1 MNKLPLRINDLL
13 ITFKKDFQRVS
24 VFSFVFFLVK
34 GSAFAAALWLSNMV
48 SIADLGLFEY
58 ALSGGLILAVI
69 LNLGLQGAYPFFI
82 IREKKESY
90 RAIFFFH
97 GLLVSG
103 LILGLIFLNKITGYW
118 IPIKFSL
125 MGIMASVIGMQV
137 LYSTILKSHEVLI
150 PAILLDGGIFI
161 LINIYNILIYLGV
174 LSFSFETLETG
185 LMIYMMVLW
194 GIYFRE
200 YNVIKNQFTVK
211 KYKEAIHFGKHLVA
225 SSFLIIL
232 LTGGA
237 RIFIYYFLEIK
248 EVGYYGFYFRLA
260 AIIVM
265 IHQIINIVFFKKM
278 YQSDTNTL
286 DHYFSLFVGAILIM
300 SISLSFLVPVV
311 FSSVLTLLENSYGDY
326 KLLYFTLSFQVVF
339 WIILALNE
347 NIIYREEL
355 SSKMN
360 KGFFIILFLMLGT
373 MAIFS
378 RLEILNIF
386 WLTIINMLA
395 IAAAVEWQFFLLKKE
410 RNIRFTNTHLINYLA
425 LILFFITYN
434 FIL

>member
-1 MNKLPLRINDLL
+1 MSKLLLRVSDLFL
-13 ITFKKDFQRVS
+13 TFKKDLQRVS
-24 VFSFVFFLVK
+24 VFSLVFFLVK
-34 GSAFAAALWLSNMV
+34 GSAFAAALWLSNMISV
-48 SIADLGLFEY
+48 AEFGLFEY

-82 IREKKESY
+82 IKEKKENY

-103 LILGLIFLNKITGYW
+103 VILVLILLNKIMGYW

-125 MGIMASVIGMQV
+125 MGLMASLIALQV
-137 LYSTILKSHEVLI
+137 LYSTILKSHEILI
-150 PAILLDGGIFI
+150 PAVLLDGGLFI
-161 LINIYNILIYLGV
+161 TINIYNILMYFELV
-174 LSFSFETLETG
+174 TFSLEYLETG
-185 LMIYMMVLW
+185 LMIYLIIVWL
-194 GIYFRE
+194 IYFRE
-200 YNVIKNQFTVK
+200 YFVTKQQFSLE
-211 KYKEAIHFGKHLVA
+211 KYQAIINFGKHLVI

-237 RIFIYYFLEIK
+237 RIFIDYFLAIEQ
-248 EVGYYGFYFRLA
+248 VGYYGFYFRLA
-260 AIIVM
+260 GITVM

-278 YQSDTNTL
+278 YQSDTSTL
-286 DHYFSLFVGAILIM
+286 DYYFSLFVGAILII
-300 SISLSFLVPVV
+300 SLSLSFLIPAL
-311 FSSVLTLLENSYGDY
+311 FSGILTILENSYSEY
-326 KLLYFTLSFQVVF
+326 KLLYITLAFQIVF
-339 WIILALNE
+339 WVILALNE

-360 KGFFIILFLMLGT
+360 RGFLVIFFLMFGT
-373 MAIFS
+373 MVVFS
-378 RLEILNIF
+378 KLEILNIF

-395 IAAAVEWQFFLLKKE
+395 IALAVEWQFFLLKKE
-410 RNIRFTNTHLINYLA
+410 RKIDFTNTHMINYLA

>member
-1 MNKLPLRINDLL
+1 MSKFPLRVNDLL
-13 ITFKKDFQRVS
+13 VAFKKDFQRVS

-48 SIADLGLFEY
+48 SVAEFGLFEY

-69 LNLGLQGAYPFFI
+69 LNLGMQGAYPFFI
-82 IREKKESY
+82 IREKKDNY

-97 GLLVSG
+97 GLLISG
-103 LILGLIFLNKITGYW
+103 LIIGLIFLNKIFGYW
-118 IPIKFSL
+118 ISIKFSL
-125 MGIMASVIGMQV
+125 MIIMASVIAMQV
-137 LYSTILKSHEVLI
+137 LYSTILKSHEILI
-150 PAILLDGGIFI
+150 PAVLLDGGLFI
-161 LINIYNILIYLGV
+161 SINIYNILIYFGV
-174 LSFSFETLETG
+174 LSFSLELLESG
-185 LMIYMMVLW
+185 LMIYLGILW
-194 GIYFRE
+194 CIYFRK
-200 YNVIKNQFTVK
+200 YNVIKNQFSLE
-211 KYKEAIHFGKHLVA
+211 KYIETIHFGKHLVV

-237 RIFIYYFLEIK
+237 RIFIDYFLAIE

-260 AIIVM
+260 AITVM

-286 DHYFSLFVGAILIM
+286 DNYFSIFVGAILLM
-300 SISLSFLVPVV
+300 SISLSFLIPVI
-311 FSSVLTLLENSYGDY
+311 FSNVLTLLENSYADY
-326 KLLYFTLSFQVVF
+326 KLLYFTLAFQVVF

-360 KGFFIILFLMLGT
+360 KGFLVLFLLMVGT
-373 MAIFS
+373 MVVFS
-378 RLEILNIF
+378 RLEILNVF

-410 RNIRFTNTHLINYLA
+410 KNIRFTNTHMINYLA
-425 LILFFITYN
+425 LILFFVTYN

>member
-1 MNKLPLRINDLL
+1 MSELALRINGLL
-13 ITFKKDFQRVS
+13 IAFKKDFQRVS

-48 SIADLGLFEY
+48 SVTEFGLFEY

-82 IREKKESY
+82 IREKKDNY

-125 MGIMASVIGMQV
+125 MGVMASVIGMQV

-150 PAILLDGGIFI
+150 PAVLLDGGLFI
-161 LINIYNILIYLGV
+161 TVNVYNILIYFGI
-174 LSFSFETLETG
+174 LSFSLELLETG
-185 LMIYMMVLW
+185 LMIYLVGLW
-194 GIYFRE
+194 IIYFRK
-200 YNVIKNQFTVK
+200 YSVIKNQFSFK
-211 KYKEAIHFGKHLVA
+211 KYKETIDFGKHLVV

-237 RIFIYYFLEIK
+237 RIFIDYFLAIE

-260 AIIVM
+260 AITVM

-286 DHYFSLFVGAILIM
+286 DNYFSLFVGAILLM

-311 FSSVLTLLENSYGDY
+311 FSNVLTLLENSYAEY

-360 KGFFIILFLMLGT
+360 KGFLIVLLLMLGT
-373 MAIFS
+373 MVVLS
-378 RLEILNIF
+378 KLEILDIF

-410 RNIRFTNTHLINYLA
+410 RNIHFTNTHLINYLA
-425 LILFFITYN
+425 LILFFVTYN